1 MTALLSA
8 GELRPVLIA
17 AAIVVLLFAHE
28 VTLAAVGGGSALG
41 ADGGP
46 GDAAPDMDWD
56 IDLDAPDGFDTTD
69 VGAAGFDAPAA
80 DAPTAATAA
89 AAG

>member
-1 MTALLSA
+1 
-8 GELRPVLIA
+8 
-17 AAIVVLLFAHE
+17 
-28 VTLAAVGGGSALG
+28 
-41 ADGGP
+41 
-46 GDAAPDMDWD
+46 MDWD